1 MSDILSAVFK
11 YMPIKDIIKIIPTM
25 VYESVEQMFDA
36 ESDDLTEDQARKLK
50 KIITA
55 CQKGI
60 EALELASFIC
70 TDVLEGR
77 VRNPD
82 DLNKLRNWSVGVPT
96 NYKN

>member
-1 MSDILSAVFK
+1 MIDILGSVFK
-11 YMPIKDIIKIIPTM
+11 YMPIKDIVTIIPSM

-36 ESDDLTEDQARKLK
+36 EDLTEDQTKKVK

-82 DLNKLRNWSVGVPT
+82 DLNKLKNWSVGNPT